1 MSALISFIKAIIVRA
16 ISRWILS
23 QLVTLL
29 LSLGLIAGLLIAV
42 IGIASYVKKRLN
54 GRPLRSEVPSD
65 GLQPG

>member
-29 LSLGLIAGLLIAV
+29 LSLGLIAALSIAV
-42 IGIASYVKKRLN
+42 IGIASYMKTRLN
-54 GRPLRSEVPSD
+54 GRPLRGEVPR
-65 GLQPG
+65 LARALC